1 VIPASDIDRLLLSCC
16 DARWRKVARIIGQ
29 TYEALEARGFEIFHG
44 IAKLMDARMALLVRS
59 GKLEA
64 KGNINAGAIAKC
76 GCRRAGQSGKAPQA
90 SALSGVARKSRADGA
105 GWRRAKGEKGETI
118 EVSGVKFGSGL
129 KRQSGLFTFK

>member
-1 VIPASDIDRLLLSCC
+1 MIPASDIDRLLLSCC

-64 KGNINAGAIAKC
+64 KGNIKRWGYSEVRL
-76 GCRRAGQSGKAPQA
+76 GPLQTRRFLKSVGISRNWAP
-90 SALSGVARKSRADGA
+90 
-105 GWRRAKGEKGETI
+105 T
-118 EVSGVKFGSGL
+118 
-129 KRQSGLFTFK
+129 